1 MSADTVLGV
10 PFNIASYAMLTM
22 MIAHCLDTISTPTGD
37 WKVVPGDFIHTL
49 GDAHVYLNHIETY
62 QKEQRNNPILP
73 SPKLILNPDKR
84 DLFEFKTGDFTLVD
98 YTSGPAVK
106 YPIAV

>member
-37 WKVVPGDFIHTL
+37 WKVVPGDFVHTL
-49 GDAHVYLNHIETY
+49 GDAHVYLNQIETY
-62 QKEQRNNPILP
+62 KNEQKDNPILR
-73 SPKLILNPDKR
+73 SPTMVINPDKR
-84 DLFEFKTGDFTLVD
+84 DIFSFTAEDFKVVD
-98 YTSGPAVK
+98 YVSGPVVK
-106 YPIAV
+106 YEISV